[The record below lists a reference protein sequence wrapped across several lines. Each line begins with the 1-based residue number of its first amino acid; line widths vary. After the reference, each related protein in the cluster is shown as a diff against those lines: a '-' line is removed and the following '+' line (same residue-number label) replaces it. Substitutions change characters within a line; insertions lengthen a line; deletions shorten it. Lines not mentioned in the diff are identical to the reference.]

1 MSPSIKSASSNCV
14 SATVVPLSALSTLIA
29 LNVTNANSP
38 GFFRSLC
45 LPDQAG
51 CATGR
56 TTGASTIGR
65 LIRADSTPN
74 STESHQIGVY
84 DPNFSNTTPPSS
96 TPRKP
101 PTWWLTKA
109 NPYSVAN
116 QRVPNI
122 KATSADVGGTVE
134 SQVRPV
140 EAPKMIAE
148 NVVIGNEM
156 KATIDIARAI
166 DHGQDVALWN
176 FFLQPAS
183 TQRADDVEQA
193 DGGDHPAAS
202 LRGNT
207 AIG

>member
-1 MSPSIKSASSNCV
+1 MLPTPTPRA
-14 SATVVPLSALSTLIA
+14 
-29 LNVTNANSP
+29 
-38 GFFRSLC
+38 FFGSLY

-96 TPRKP
+96 PPRKP

-122 KATSADVGGTVE
+122 RATSADVGGPVE
-134 SQVRPV
+134 SHVRPA
-140 EAPKMIAE
+140 EAPQTLAE
-148 NVVIGNEM
+148 
-156 KATIDIARAI
+156 
-166 DHGQDVALWN
+166 
-176 FFLQPAS
+176 
-183 TQRADDVEQA
+183 
-193 DGGDHPAAS
+193 HPVH
-202 LRGNT
+202 T
-207 AIG
+207 THIKPP